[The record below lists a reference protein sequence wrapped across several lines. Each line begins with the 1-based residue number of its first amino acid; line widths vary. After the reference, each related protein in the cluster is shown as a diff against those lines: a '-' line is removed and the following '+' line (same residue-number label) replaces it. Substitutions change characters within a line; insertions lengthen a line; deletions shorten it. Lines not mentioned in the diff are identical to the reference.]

1 MDSEQRSDGTMRRHQ
16 LRINV
21 GGDHSLYREDVEL
34 SYLKRFYDRDPPTSA
49 YTITTFRC
57 RMCVA

>member
-1 MDSEQRSDGTMRRHQ
+1 MRKFQ

-21 GGDHSLYREDVEL
+21 GGDHSLYRKDVGL
-34 SYLKRFYDRDPPTSA
+34 SYTKRYYDRDPPTSD